1 MKTEDYRKVL
11 KFTSPI
17 LSKLH
22 PRFRLFLAKQL
33 RNEGIRTL
41 LDPNSIRN
49 YANIRNKSYSKI
61 VRLKSGMLASLDL
74 NDIIGFRTALNGEWD
89 NTSLEIVKKF
99 PVKETLYLDIGA
111 NTGLTSIPIA
121 KMGYKTVGFEP
132 NPHALTQLTK
142 NLALNSPLLFFLFP
156 FAIGAGDENVEYVEL
171 HSPVGNM
178 GATSIDQEWSP
189 GFNSSNK
196 VYAPIFSLEHVISSI
211 FSEEQLDN
219 FNYLVI
225 KLDVEGYEDRVIQG
239 LGERLKS
246 MRPIVIFENNP
257 PRLKTNENERFWSK
271 LDHYNLFTYEDR
283 LLKDFWPE
291 KRNENVLALPV
302 ELMELMLRNND

>member
-1 MKTEDYRKVL
+1 LKTEDYRKVL

-17 LSKLH
+17 FSKLH

-41 LDPNSIRN
+41 FDPNSIRN
-49 YANIRNKSYSKI
+49 YANIRNKPYFKI

-89 NTSLEIVKKF
+89 NTSLEIIKKF

-121 KMGYKTVGFEP
+121 QMGYKTVGFEP

-178 GATSIDQEWSP
+178 GATSIDHEWSP

-211 FSEEQLDN
+211 FSIEQLDN
-219 FNYLVI
+219 FNYIVI

-239 LGERLKS
+239 LGKRLKS

-257 PRLKTNENERFWSK
+257 PRLNTTKNERFWSK
-271 LDHYNLFTYEDR
+271 LDNYNLFTYQDR
-283 LLKDFWPE
+283 SLKDFWPE
-291 KRNENVLALPV
+291 KRNENILALPV
-302 ELMELMLRNND
+302 ELMELMLGNND